1 MLPRRV
7 AATCPPVCTGFDKD
21 GFDSTA
27 ATATRVV
34 AYNIAEVDTDA
45 TFFGGGGRG
54 KFWAQC
60 CSKSWS
66 VCSGLSKIIPQI
78 CVHYCHPRPYF

>member
-1 MLPRRV
+1 M
-7 AATCPPVCTGFDKD
+7 CTGFDKD

-45 TFFGGGGRG
+45 TFLGGGGGGSFGR
-54 KFWAQC
+54 
-60 CSKSWS
+60 S
-66 VCSGLSKIIPQI
+66 VAAKVGP
-78 CVHYCHPRPYF
+78 CVQALVK

>member
-1 MLPRRV
+1 M
-7 AATCPPVCTGFDKD
+7 CTGFDKD

-45 TFFGGGGRG
+45 TFFWGGEGEVLGAVLQQKLVRV
-54 KFWAQC
+54 F
-60 CSKSWS
+60 
-66 VCSGLSKIIPQI
+66 
-78 CVHYCHPRPYF
+78 RP

>member
-45 TFFGGGGRG
+45 TFFGGGGGSFGR
-54 KFWAQC
+54 
-60 CSKSWS
+60 S
-66 VCSGLSKIIPQI
+66 VAAKVGP
-78 CVHYCHPRPYF
+78 CVQALVK

>member
-45 TFFGGGGRG
+45 TFWGGRG
-54 KFWAQC
+54 GSFGR
-60 CSKSWS
+60 S
-66 VCSGLSKIIPQI
+66 VAAKVGP
-78 CVHYCHPRPYF
+78 CVQALVK

>member
-1 MLPRRV
+1 M
-7 AATCPPVCTGFDKD
+7 CTGFDKD

-45 TFFGGGGRG
+45 TFFWGGGEGEVLGAVLQQKLVRV
-54 KFWAQC
+54 F
-60 CSKSWS
+60 
-66 VCSGLSKIIPQI
+66 
-78 CVHYCHPRPYF
+78 RP